1 MDQGFGSL
9 RPDYYSG
16 IRRIMY
22 LLLLLL
28 ALSSL
33 IRATPSINLLINA
46 QVPPVAQVNQS
57 YFFVFAPSTFSD
69 TSSINYSLS
78 NSTDWLQLDGSNRTF
93 YGTPGPQD
101 VGPSVIMLVATDAT
115 GSVSMP
121 VTFMVSADP
130 GPGLGTPVAAQLPA
144 YGAFSSPDSL
154 LLTSGTALS
163 LFFSNS
169 TFTNTNENT
178 SYYAESADNTPLP
191 SWVTFNPANFSFSG
205 QVPQATSPSELPM
218 TVGIKLTASN
228 VIGFA
233 QAVAPFQL
241 VIQSH
246 LFAFGNTLQIINVM
260 PGSPVT
266 YGLLGDLSLD
276 SEPVSASDVNQA
288 STDAPSWLS
297 LDQSSLVLSGTPPAN
312 ISEQNFTVSAT
323 DHYGDSAST
332 MVLLQMAA
340 NSSVDILMPFP
351 TLNATIGAS
360 FNYNLNASLAC
371 DPNSAGVNISI
382 NPGAAAGWLT
392 YDPSAMALQGNVP
405 ASLKPQSVQVT
416 VTASQGNQSQ
426 SEILS
431 LVLGCANGT
440 KCPDTK
446 SNGANRNAT
455 SAGVSSSRASK
466 DRGWIAA
473 AVIVPVFAV
482 IAAVLLLSCCCRK
495 ECRLR
500 IKFEAKKKKFKV
512 KRERKKEDRKEKKD
526 EMRKKIISGPQQ
538 EHNAYDE
545 AGIHP
550 HTAETFNVDQEKA
563 VGPPLDLEL
572 GGPAAA
578 SPVVPN
584 AFNVRRANQKRGS
597 VKLARARFSMFRLS
611 KGSADSNDQRGRPD
625 SWQRYVR
632 GLEPRGPK
640 AAGIPECSL
649 IPEEQSPQESDAGNS
664 RFQPTMTML
673 SGPSMG
679 TEVSVSRRVSKQR
692 KRVSGIFSAPRAS
705 GLGHGRNAISQ
716 GGSSMFG
723 SKGIGHGDASQLGGP
738 PGYGVV
744 RKSWRNLSVISWTT
758 TQSPPDSSDP
768 VIWDRPE
775 RRPIHKSSAS
785 VMSPF
790 PDPPSTNT
798 MDRLSRSQTIHEAV
812 YGEGAEISFR
822 SIRPLPRSHV
832 PSKRE
837 SPSSFTGGTNNEP
850 LQVFHKR
857 RRQQGSFHNPFL
869 SAGPSSSRVSS
880 LQTPGPRRR
889 GTDGSTPLPIT
900 PQNIRSY
907 SRSSSLGSEFKV
919 SPPRMSN
926 PQSSLKRSARNY
938 NFTTRVLSPLHFNR
952 SSRGLSKSSF
962 SSNSTDSRFESAPSE
977 LGYNEALH
985 EETDDEGNKVWKYA
999 EHPNPLR
1006 LNSTDV
1012 TDDELI
1018 ESLRAD
1024 GRYSAAQRLSILR
1037 AKTELL
1043 SSEGLEEDANI
1054 EVSSPLGKK
1063 LRQNTGLK
1071 YGDSSNTSM
1080 RGIIRDAGE
1089 SAFV

>member
-1 MDQGFGSL
+1 
-9 RPDYYSG
+9 
-16 IRRIMY
+16 MY
-22 LLLLLL
+22 LILLLL

-57 YFFVFAPSTFSD
+57 YCFIFAPSTFSD
-69 TSSINYSLS
+69 TTSINYSLS

-101 VGPSVIMLVATDAT
+101 AGPSVVMLVATDET

-121 VTFMVSADP
+121 VTFVVSADP
-130 GPGLGTPVAAQLPA
+130 GPGLGTPVAAQIPA
-144 YGAFSSPDSL
+144 YGAFSSPNSL
-154 LLTSGTALS
+154 LLTPGTALS
-163 LFFSNS
+163 LTFSNN

-178 SYYAESADNTPLP
+178 SYYAKSADNTPLP
-191 SWVTFNPANFSFSG
+191 SWVNFNPANLSFSG

-218 TVGIKLTASN
+218 SVGIELTASN

-246 LFAFGNTLQIINVM
+246 LFAFGNTSQIINVM

-276 SEPVSASDVNQA
+276 SQPVSASDVSQA

-297 LDQSSLVLSGTPPAN
+297 LDQSSLVLSGTPPADV
-312 ISEQNFTVSAT
+312 SEQNFTVNTT
-323 DHYGDSAST
+323 DQYGDSAST
-332 MVLLQMAA
+332 IVLLRMASNA
-340 NSSVDILMPFP
+340 PLDILMPFP

-360 FNYNLNASLAC
+360 FNYGLNSSLAC
-371 DPNSAGVNISI
+371 DPNGAGVNISMD
-382 NPGAAAGWLT
+382 PGAAAGWLS
-392 YDPSAMALQGNVP
+392 YDPNAMALQGNVP
-405 ASLKPQSVQVT
+405 ANLKPQSVQVT

-426 SEILS
+426 SENLS
-431 LVLGCANGT
+431 LMLGCANGT
-440 KCPDTK
+440 KCPDTN
-446 SNGANRNAT
+446 SNGASKNAT
-455 SAGVSSSRASK
+455 TTGASGSGVSSSGVSK

-473 AVIVPVFAV
+473 AVIVPVLAV

-495 ECRLR
+495 KCRLR
-500 IKFEAKKKKFKV
+500 IKFEEKKKKFKV

-526 EMRKKIISGPQQ
+526 QMRKKIISGPQQ
-538 EHNAYDE
+538 EHNDHDE
-545 AGIHP
+545 AEIHP
-550 HTAETFNVDQEKA
+550 QTADTFNVDQEKA
-563 VGPPLDLEL
+563 GEPSLDLESA
-572 GGPAAA
+572 GAAAA

-584 AFNVRRANQKRGS
+584 AFNIRHANQKRGS
-597 VKLARARFSMFRLS
+597 VKSARARFPMFRLS
-611 KGSADSNDQRGRPD
+611 KGTADSNDQGGRPD

-640 AAGIPECSL
+640 AAGIPEFSL

-673 SGPSMG
+673 SGPSVG
-679 TEVSVSRRVSKQR
+679 TEVSASRRLSKQR

-716 GGSSMFG
+716 GSSSIFA
-723 SKGIGHGDASQLGGP
+723 SKGVGHGDASQLGGP

-775 RRPIHKSSAS
+775 RRPTNKSSAS

-798 MDRLSRSQTIHEAV
+798 MDRLSRSQIIHEAV

-822 SIRPLPRSHV
+822 PMRPLPRSHV

-837 SPSSFTGGTNNEP
+837 SPTSFTGGTNNEP

-880 LQTPGPRRR
+880 LQTPVPRRR
-889 GTDGSTPLPIT
+889 VTEGSTPLPFN
-900 PQNIRSY
+900 PQSKTSMRSY
-907 SRSSSLGSEFKV
+907 SQSSSLGSEFKV
-919 SPPRMSN
+919 SLPRFSN
-926 PQSSLKRSARNY
+926 PQSSPPHKRGARNY
-938 NFTTRVLSPLHFNR
+938 NFTTRVLSPLHFDR
-952 SSRGLSKSSF
+952 SSRGLRRSSS

-1024 GRYSAAQRLSILR
+1024 GQYSAAQRLSVLR
-1037 AKTELL
+1037 AKTEGI
-1043 SSEGLEEDANI
+1043 SSEGSEEDANI

-1063 LRQNTGLK
+1063 WRQNTGLK
-1071 YGDSSNTSM
+1071 HGDPSNTSV

>member
-1 MDQGFGSL
+1 M
-9 RPDYYSG
+9 
-16 IRRIMY
+16 
-22 LLLLLL
+22 
-28 ALSSL
+28 
-33 IRATPSINLLINA
+33 
-46 QVPPVAQVNQS
+46 
-57 YFFVFAPSTFSD
+57 
-69 TSSINYSLS
+69 
-78 NSTDWLQLDGSNRTF
+78 
-93 YGTPGPQD
+93 
-101 VGPSVIMLVATDAT
+101 IMLVATDGT

-154 LLTSGTALS
+154 LLTPGTALS
-163 LFFSNS
+163 LLFSNS

-191 SWVTFNPANFSFSG
+191 SWVTFNAANFSLSG

-246 LFAFGNTLQIINVM
+246 LFAFGNTLQIINVT

-266 YGLLGDLSLD
+266 YGFLGDLSQD
-276 SEPVSASDVNQA
+276 SQPVSATDVNQV

-297 LDQSSLVLSGTPPAN
+297 LDQSTLMLSGTPPADVT
-312 ISEQNFTVSAT
+312 EQNFTVSAT
-323 DHYGDSAST
+323 DYYGDSAST
-332 MVLLQMAA
+332 IVLLQMAA
-340 NSSVDILMPFP
+340 NSSLDILMPFP
-351 TLNATIGAS
+351 TLNATIAAS

-371 DPNSAGVNISI
+371 DPNSAGVDISI
-382 NPGAAAGWLT
+382 DSGAAAGWLT
-392 YDPSAMALQGNVP
+392 YNPSAMALQGNVP

-431 LVLGCANGT
+431 IVLGCANGT
-440 KCPDTK
+440 KCPDTN
-446 SNGANRNAT
+446 SNGASGNTT
-455 SAGVSSSRASK
+455 SAGASSSGVSK
-466 DRGWIAA
+466 DRRWIPA
-473 AVIVPVFAV
+473 AVILPVFAV
-482 IAAVLLLSCCCRK
+482 IAAVLLLGCCCRK
-495 ECRLR
+495 KCRLR
-500 IKFEAKKKKFKV
+500 VKFEDKRKKFKV
-512 KRERKKEDRKEKKD
+512 KRERKKENRKETKD

-538 EHNAYDE
+538 EHNDHDE

-550 HTAETFNVDQEKA
+550 QTAETFNVDQEKA
-563 VGPPLDLEL
+563 AEPSLDLEL
-572 GGPAAA
+572 GGTAAA

-584 AFNVRRANQKRGS
+584 AFNVRHVNQKRGS
-597 VKLARARFSMFRLS
+597 VKSARARFSMFRLS
-611 KGSADSNDQRGRPD
+611 KSSADSNDQRGRPD

-640 AAGIPECSL
+640 AAGIPEINL
-649 IPEEQSPQESDAGNS
+649 IPEEQSPQGSDAGNS

-673 SGPSMG
+673 SGPSIG
-679 TEVSVSRRVSKQR
+679 TEVSVSRRLSKQR
-692 KRVSGIFSAPRAS
+692 KRFSGIFSAPRAS
-705 GLGHGRNAISQ
+705 GLGHGRNTISQ
-716 GGSSMFG
+716 GGSSIFG
-723 SKGIGHGDASQLGGP
+723 SKGVGHGDASQLGGP
-738 PGYGVV
+738 PDYGVV

-758 TQSPPDSSDP
+758 TQSPPDSSDA
-768 VIWDRPE
+768 VIWERPE
-775 RRPIHKSSAS
+775 MRPTHKSSAS
-785 VMSPF
+785 VIAPF

-798 MDRLSRSQTIHEAV
+798 MDRLSRPQTIHETV

-822 SIRPLPRSHV
+822 PIRPLPRSHV

-837 SPSSFTGGTNNEP
+837 SPSLFTGGTNNEP

-880 LQTPGPRRR
+880 LQTPGPRRC
-889 GTDGSTPLPIT
+889 GIDGSTPLPIT
-900 PQNIRSY
+900 PQNKTSMRSY
-907 SRSSSLGSEFKV
+907 SQSSSLGSEFKV

-926 PQSSLKRSARNY
+926 PQSSPPHKRGARNY

-952 SSRGLSKSSF
+952 SSRGFSKSSF

-1006 LNSTDV
+1006 LNGTDV

-1018 ESLRAD
+1018 ESLRAN
-1024 GRYSAAQRLSILR
+1024 GQYSAAQRLSVLR
-1037 AKTELL
+1037 AKTEGI
-1043 SSEGLEEDANI
+1043 SCEDLEEDENI

-1071 YGDSSNTSM
+1071 HGDPSNTSV

>member
-1 MDQGFGSL
+1 
-9 RPDYYSG
+9 
-16 IRRIMY
+16 MY
-22 LLLLLL
+22 LILLLL
-28 ALSSL
+28 ALPSL

-57 YFFVFAPSTFSD
+57 YYFVFAPSTFSD
-69 TSSINYSLS
+69 TSPINYSLS

-101 VGPSVIMLVATDAT
+101 VGSSVVMLVATDDT

-121 VTFMVSADP
+121 VTLVVSANP

-144 YGAFSSPDSL
+144 YGAFSSPDSFLLTPDTAL
-154 LLTSGTALS
+154 LLV
-163 LFFSNS
+163 FSNN

-178 SYYAESADNTPLP
+178 SYYAKSADNTPLP
-191 SWVTFNPANFSFSG
+191 SWVIFNAANLSFSG

-233 QAVAPFQL
+233 QAVAQFQM

-246 LFAFGNTLQIINVM
+246 LFAFGDTMQIINVM

-266 YGLLGDLSLD
+266 YGLLSDLSLD
-276 SEPVSASDVNQA
+276 SQPVSASDVNQA
-288 STDAPSWLS
+288 STTAPSWLS
-297 LDQSSLVLSGTPPAN
+297 LDQSSLVLSGTPPADV
-312 ISEQNFTVSAT
+312 SEQNFTVSAT
-323 DHYGDSAST
+323 DHYGDPAST
-332 MVLLQMAA
+332 IVLLQTPA
-340 NSSVDILMPFP
+340 NSSLDILMPFP
-351 TLNATIGAS
+351 TLNATIGAN
-360 FNYNLNASLAC
+360 FNYSLNDSFAC
-371 DPNSAGVNISI
+371 DPNSASVNISI

-392 YDPSAMALQGNVP
+392 YNPTAMALEGNVP
-405 ASLKPQSVQVT
+405 GSLKPQSVQVT
-416 VTASQGNQSQ
+416 VTASQGNLSQ
-426 SEILS
+426 SEDLSLILS
-431 LVLGCANGT
+431 CANGT
-440 KCPDTK
+440 KCPVTN
-446 SNGANRNAT
+446 SNGAGRNTTTGGA
-455 SAGVSSSRASK
+455 SSMEVSK

-473 AVIVPVFAV
+473 AVIVPVFAL
-482 IAAVLLLSCCCRK
+482 IAAVLLLCCCCRK
-495 ECRLR
+495 KCKLR
-500 IKFEAKKKKFKV
+500 IKFEEKKKKFKI
-512 KRERKKEDRKEKKD
+512 KRDKKKEERKEKKD
-526 EMRKKIISGPQQ
+526 EMRKKKISGPQQ
-538 EHNAYDE
+538 EHEDHSQ
-545 AGIHP
+545 AGVHP
-550 HTAETFNVDQEKA
+550 ETAETFDVDQEKA
-563 VGPPLDLEL
+563 LPPPIDLEL

-584 AFNVRRANQKRGS
+584 AFSIRHANQKRGS
-597 VKLARARFSMFRLS
+597 VKAARARFSMFRLS
-611 KGSADSNDQRGRPD
+611 KGSADSNDQGGRPD

-640 AAGIPECSL
+640 AAGIPEFSL
-649 IPEEQSPQESDAGNS
+649 IPEEQSPRGSDAGNS

-673 SGPSMG
+673 SGPSIG
-679 TEVSVSRRVSKQR
+679 TEVSVSRKSSKQR
-692 KRVSGIFSAPRAS
+692 KRVSGMFSAPRAS
-705 GLGHGRNAISQ
+705 GLGHGRNGISQ
-716 GGSSMFG
+716 GSSNIFA

-768 VIWDRPE
+768 VIWDRLE
-775 RRPIHKSSAS
+775 RRPTHKSSAS

-798 MDRLSRSQTIHEAV
+798 MDRLSRPQTIHETV

-822 SIRPLPRSHV
+822 PIRPLPRSHV

-837 SPSSFTGGTNNEP
+837 SPSPSPFTGGTNNEP

-880 LQTPGPRRR
+880 LQTPVPRIRGP
-889 GTDGSTPLPIT
+889 DGNTLSPTS
-900 PQNIRSY
+900 QNKTSMRSY
-907 SRSSSLGSEFKV
+907 SQSSSLGSEFKA
-919 SPPRMSN
+919 SPPRISN
-926 PQSSLKRSARNY
+926 AQTLPRLKKSPRNY

-952 SSRGLSKSSF
+952 SSRGFSRSS
-962 SSNSTDSRFESAPSE
+962 SGSNSTDSRFESAPSE
-977 LGYNEALH
+977 LGYTEGLH

-1018 ESLRAD
+1018 ESLKAD
-1024 GRYSAAQRLSILR
+1024 GQYSAAQRLSVLR
-1037 AKTELL
+1037 AKAEGI
-1043 SSEGLEEDANI
+1043 SSEDFEEDVNI

-1063 LRQNTGLK
+1063 WRQNTGLK
-1071 YGDSSNTSM
+1071 HGDPANTSV
-1080 RGIIRDAGE
+1080 RGIIRDTGE

>member
-1 MDQGFGSL
+1 
-9 RPDYYSG
+9 
-16 IRRIMY
+16 MY
-22 LLLLLL
+22 LILLLL

-57 YFFVFAPSTFSD
+57 YCFIFAPSTFSD

-101 VGPSVIMLVATDAT
+101 VGPSVVMLVATDDT

-121 VTFMVSADP
+121 VTFVVSADP

-154 LLTSGTALS
+154 LLTPGTALS
-163 LFFSNS
+163 LMFSNN

-178 SYYAESADNTPLP
+178 SYYAKSADNTPLP
-191 SWVTFNPANFSFSG
+191 SWVIFNPANLSFSG

-218 TVGIKLTASN
+218 SVGIELTASN

-233 QAVAPFQL
+233 QAVAPFHL

-246 LFAFGNTLQIINVM
+246 LFAFGNTSQIFNVT

-276 SEPVSASDVNQA
+276 SQPVSASDVSQA

-312 ISEQNFTVSAT
+312 VSEQNFTVNTT
-323 DHYGDSAST
+323 DQYGDSAST
-332 MVLLQMAA
+332 IVLLQMAA
-340 NSSVDILMPFP
+340 NSPLDILMPFP

-360 FNYNLNASLAC
+360 FNYDLNSSLAC
-371 DPNSAGVNISI
+371 DPNSAGVNISMD
-382 NPGAAAGWLT
+382 PGAAAGWLT
-392 YDPSAMALQGNVP
+392 YNPNAMALQGIVP
-405 ASLKPQSVQVT
+405 ANLKPQSVQVT

-426 SEILS
+426 SENLS
-431 LVLGCANGT
+431 LMLGCANGT
-440 KCPDTK
+440 KCPDTS
-446 SNGANRNAT
+446 SNGGSRNAT
-455 SAGVSSSRASK
+455 TTGASSSGVSK

-495 ECRLR
+495 KCQLR
-500 IKFEAKKKKFKV
+500 IKFEEKKKKLKV
-512 KRERKKEDRKEKKD
+512 KRDRKKEDRKEKRD

-538 EHNAYDE
+538 EHNDHDE
-545 AGIHP
+545 AGIHFQS
-550 HTAETFNVDQEKA
+550 ADTFNVDQEKA
-563 VGPPLDLEL
+563 GEPSLDLESA
-572 GGPAAA
+572 GPAAA
-578 SPVVPN
+578 SPIVPN
-584 AFNVRRANQKRGS
+584 AFNIRHANQKRGS
-597 VKLARARFSMFRLS
+597 VKSARARFSMFRLS
-611 KGSADSNDQRGRPD
+611 KGSADSNDHGGRPD

-640 AAGIPECSL
+640 AAGIPEFSL

-673 SGPSMG
+673 SGPSVG
-679 TEVSVSRRVSKQR
+679 TEVSVSRRLSKQR
-692 KRVSGIFSAPRAS
+692 KRVSGIFSAPRAG

-716 GGSSMFG
+716 GSSSIFA
-723 SKGIGHGDASQLGGP
+723 SKGVGHGDASQLGGP

-775 RRPIHKSSAS
+775 RRPTQKSSAS

-798 MDRLSRSQTIHEAV
+798 MDRLSRPQTIHETV

-822 SIRPLPRSHV
+822 PIRPLPRSHV

-837 SPSSFTGGTNNEP
+837 SPSPFTGGTNNEP

-869 SAGPSSSRVSS
+869 SAGPSSSRVS
-880 LQTPGPRRR
+880 LQTPVPRRR
-889 GTDGSTPLPIT
+889 VTTPLPIN
-900 PQNIRSY
+900 PQNKTSMRSY
-907 SRSSSLGSEFKV
+907 SQSSSLGSEFKV
-919 SPPRMSN
+919 SPPRSSN
-926 PQSSLKRSARNY
+926 PQSLPPHKRGARNY
-938 NFTTRVLSPLHFNR
+938 NFSTRVLSPLHFNR
-952 SSRGLSKSSF
+952 SSRGFSRSSS

-977 LGYNEALH
+977 LGYEGLH

-1018 ESLRAD
+1018 ESLKAD
-1024 GRYSAAQRLSILR
+1024 GQYSAAQRLSVLR
-1037 AKTELL
+1037 AKTEGI

-1054 EVSSPLGKK
+1054 EVSNPLGKK
-1063 LRQNTGLK
+1063 WRQNTGLK
-1071 YGDSSNTSM
+1071 HGDPSNTSV

>member
-1 MDQGFGSL
+1 
-9 RPDYYSG
+9 
-16 IRRIMY
+16 MY
-22 LLLLLL
+22 LILLLL

-57 YFFVFAPSTFSD
+57 YCFIFAPSTFSD

-101 VGPSVIMLVATDAT
+101 VGPSVVMLVATDDT

-121 VTFMVSADP
+121 VTFVVSADP

-154 LLTSGTALS
+154 LLTPGTALS
-163 LFFSNS
+163 LMFSNN

-178 SYYAESADNTPLP
+178 SYYAKSADNTPLP
-191 SWVTFNPANFSFSG
+191 SWVIFNPANLSFSG

-218 TVGIKLTASN
+218 SVGIELTASN

-233 QAVAPFQL
+233 QAVAPFHL

-246 LFAFGNTLQIINVM
+246 LFAFGNTSQIFNVT

-276 SEPVSASDVNQA
+276 SQPVSASDVSQA

-312 ISEQNFTVSAT
+312 VSEQNFTVNTT
-323 DHYGDSAST
+323 DQYGDSAST
-332 MVLLQMAA
+332 IVLLQMAA
-340 NSSVDILMPFP
+340 NSPLDILMPFP

-360 FNYNLNASLAC
+360 FNYDLNSSLAC
-371 DPNSAGVNISI
+371 DPNGAGVNISMD
-382 NPGAAAGWLT
+382 PGAAAGWLT
-392 YDPSAMALQGNVP
+392 YNPNAMALQGNVP
-405 ASLKPQSVQVT
+405 ANLKPQSVQVT
-416 VTASQGNQSQ
+416 ITASQGNQSQ
-426 SEILS
+426 SENLS
-431 LVLGCANGT
+431 LMLGCANGT
-440 KCPDTK
+440 KCPDTS
-446 SNGANRNAT
+446 SNGGSRNAT
-455 SAGVSSSRASK
+455 TTGASSSGVSK

-473 AVIVPVFAV
+473 AVTVPVFAV

-495 ECRLR
+495 KCQLR
-500 IKFEAKKKKFKV
+500 IKFEEKKKKLKV
-512 KRERKKEDRKEKKD
+512 KRDRKKEDRKEKRD
-526 EMRKKIISGPQQ
+526 EMGKKIISGPQQ
-538 EHNAYDE
+538 EHNDHDE
-545 AGIHP
+545 AGIHFQS
-550 HTAETFNVDQEKA
+550 ADTFNVDQEKA
-563 VGPPLDLEL
+563 GEPSLDLESA
-572 GGPAAA
+572 GPAAA
-578 SPVVPN
+578 SPIVPN
-584 AFNVRRANQKRGS
+584 AFNIRHANQKRGS
-597 VKLARARFSMFRLS
+597 VKSARARFSMFRLS
-611 KGSADSNDQRGRPD
+611 KGSADSNDHGRRPD

-640 AAGIPECSL
+640 AAGIPEFSL

-673 SGPSMG
+673 SGPSVG
-679 TEVSVSRRVSKQR
+679 TEVSVSRRLSKQR
-692 KRVSGIFSAPRAS
+692 KRVSGIFSAPRAG

-716 GGSSMFG
+716 GSSSIFA
-723 SKGIGHGDASQLGGP
+723 SKGVGHGDASQLGGP

-775 RRPIHKSSAS
+775 RRPTQKSSAS

-798 MDRLSRSQTIHEAV
+798 MDRLSRPQTIHEAV

-822 SIRPLPRSHV
+822 PIRPLPRSHV

-837 SPSSFTGGTNNEP
+837 SPSPFTGGTNNEP

-880 LQTPGPRRR
+880 LQTPVPRRR
-889 GTDGSTPLPIT
+889 VTDGSTPLPIN
-900 PQNIRSY
+900 PQNKTSMRSY
-907 SRSSSLGSEFKV
+907 SQSSSLGSEFKV
-919 SPPRMSN
+919 SPPRSSN
-926 PQSSLKRSARNY
+926 PQSLPPHKRGARNY
-938 NFTTRVLSPLHFNR
+938 NFSTRVLSPLHFNR
-952 SSRGLSKSSF
+952 SSRGFSRSSS

-977 LGYNEALH
+977 LGYEGLH

-1018 ESLRAD
+1018 ESLKAD
-1024 GRYSAAQRLSILR
+1024 GQYSAAQRLSVLR
-1037 AKTELL
+1037 AKTEGI

-1054 EVSSPLGKK
+1054 EVSNPLGKK
-1063 LRQNTGLK
+1063 WRQNTGLRH
-1071 YGDSSNTSM
+1071 GDPSNTSV

>member
-1 MDQGFGSL
+1 
-9 RPDYYSG
+9 
-16 IRRIMY
+16 MY
-22 LLLLLL
+22 LILLLL

-57 YFFVFAPSTFSD
+57 YCFIFAPSTFSD

-101 VGPSVIMLVATDAT
+101 VGPSVVMLVATDDT

-121 VTFMVSADP
+121 VTFVVSANP

-154 LLTSGTALS
+154 LLTPGTALS
-163 LFFSNS
+163 LIFSNN

-178 SYYAESADNTPLP
+178 SYYAKSADNTPLP
-191 SWVTFNPANFSFSG
+191 SWVIFNPANLSFSG

-218 TVGIKLTASN
+218 SVGIELTASN

-233 QAVAPFQL
+233 QAVAPFHL

-246 LFAFGNTLQIINVM
+246 LFAFGNTSQIFNVT

-276 SEPVSASDVNQA
+276 SQPVSASDVSQA

-312 ISEQNFTVSAT
+312 VSEQNFTVNTT
-323 DHYGDSAST
+323 DQYGDSVST
-332 MVLLQMAA
+332 IVLLQMAA
-340 NSSVDILMPFP
+340 NSPLDILMPFP

-360 FNYNLNASLAC
+360 FNYDLNSSLAC
-371 DPNSAGVNISI
+371 DPNGAGVNISMD
-382 NPGAAAGWLT
+382 PGAAAGWLT
-392 YDPSAMALQGNVP
+392 YNPNAMALQGNVP
-405 ASLKPQSVQVT
+405 ANLKPQSVQIT

-426 SEILS
+426 SENLS
-431 LVLGCANGT
+431 LMLGCANGT
-440 KCPDTK
+440 KCPDTS
-446 SNGANRNAT
+446 SNGGSRNAT
-455 SAGVSSSRASK
+455 TTGASSSGVSK

-495 ECRLR
+495 KCQLR
-500 IKFEAKKKKFKV
+500 IKFEEKKKKLKV
-512 KRERKKEDRKEKKD
+512 KRDRKKEDRKEKRD

-538 EHNAYDE
+538 EHNDHDE
-545 AGIHP
+545 AGIHFQS
-550 HTAETFNVDQEKA
+550 ADTFNVDQEKA
-563 VGPPLDLEL
+563 GEPSLDLESA
-572 GGPAAA
+572 GPAAA
-578 SPVVPN
+578 SPIVPN
-584 AFNVRRANQKRGS
+584 AFNIRHANQKRGS
-597 VKLARARFSMFRLS
+597 VKSARARFSMFRLS
-611 KGSADSNDQRGRPD
+611 KGSADSNDHGGRPD

-640 AAGIPECSL
+640 AAGIPEFSL

-673 SGPSMG
+673 SGPSVG
-679 TEVSVSRRVSKQR
+679 TEVSVSRRLSKQR
-692 KRVSGIFSAPRAS
+692 KRVSGIFSAPRAG

-716 GGSSMFG
+716 GSSSIFA
-723 SKGIGHGDASQLGGP
+723 SKGVGHGDASQLGGP

-775 RRPIHKSSAS
+775 RRPTQKSSAS

-798 MDRLSRSQTIHEAV
+798 MDRLSRPQTIHEAV

-822 SIRPLPRSHV
+822 PIRPLPRSHM

-837 SPSSFTGGTNNEP
+837 SPSPFTGGTNNEP

-880 LQTPGPRRR
+880 LQTPVPRRR
-889 GTDGSTPLPIT
+889 VTDGSTPLPIN
-900 PQNIRSY
+900 PQNKTSMRSY
-907 SRSSSLGSEFKV
+907 SQSSSLGSEFKV
-919 SPPRMSN
+919 SPPRSSN
-926 PQSSLKRSARNY
+926 PQSLPPHKRGARNY
-938 NFTTRVLSPLHFNR
+938 NLSTRVLSPLHFNR
-952 SSRGLSKSSF
+952 SSRGFSRSSS

-977 LGYNEALH
+977 LGYEGLH

-1018 ESLRAD
+1018 ESLKAD
-1024 GRYSAAQRLSILR
+1024 GQYSAAQRLSVLR
-1037 AKTELL
+1037 AKTEGI

-1054 EVSSPLGKK
+1054 EVSNPLGKK
-1063 LRQNTGLK
+1063 WRQNTGLK
-1071 YGDSSNTSM
+1071 HGDPSNTSV

>member
-1 MDQGFGSL
+1 
-9 RPDYYSG
+9 
-16 IRRIMY
+16 MY
-22 LLLLLL
+22 LILLLL

-57 YFFVFAPSTFSD
+57 YCFIFAPSTFSD
-69 TSSINYSLS
+69 TNSINYSLS
-78 NSTDWLQLDGSNRTF
+78 NSNNWLQLDGSNRTF

-101 VGPSVIMLVATDAT
+101 VGSSVVMLVATDDT

-121 VTFMVSADP
+121 MTLVVSADS

-154 LLTSGTALS
+154 LVTPGTALS
-163 LFFSNS
+163 LVFSNS
-169 TFTNTNENT
+169 TFTDTNENT
-178 SYYAESADNTPLP
+178 SYYAKSADNTPLP
-191 SWVTFNPANFSFSG
+191 SWVTFNPANLSFSG
-205 QVPQATSPSELPM
+205 QVPQATSSSELPM

-233 QAVAPFQL
+233 QAVAPFLL

-246 LFAFGNTLQIINVM
+246 LFAFGNTMQIINVM

-266 YGLLGDLSLD
+266 YNLLGDLSLD
-276 SEPVSASDVNQA
+276 SQPVTASDVNQA
-288 STDAPSWLS
+288 STNAPSWLS
-297 LDQSSLVLSGTPPAN
+297 LDQSSLVLSGTPPADVP
-312 ISEQNFTVSAT
+312 EQNFTVSAT
-323 DHYGDSAST
+323 DHYGDPAST
-332 MVLLQMAA
+332 IVLLQSTA
-340 NSSVDILMPFP
+340 NSSLDILMPFP

-360 FNYNLNASLAC
+360 FNHSLNASFAC
-371 DPNSAGVNISI
+371 DPNSASVNISI

-392 YDPSAMALQGNVP
+392 YNSTDMALQGNVP
-405 ASLKPQSVQVT
+405 GSLKPQSVQVT

-426 SEILS
+426 SENLSLILS
-431 LVLGCANGT
+431 CANGT
-440 KCPDTK
+440 KCPDTDT
-446 SNGANRNAT
+446 NGAGRNTTTTGA
-455 SAGVSSSRASK
+455 SGVEVSK
-466 DRGWIAA
+466 DRGRIAA
-473 AVIVPVFAV
+473 AVIVPVLAV
-482 IAAVLLLSCCCRK
+482 IVAVLLLCCCCRK
-495 ECRLR
+495 KCQLR
-500 IKFEAKKKKFKV
+500 IKFEEKRKKFKV
-512 KRERKKEDRKEKKD
+512 EREKKKDDRKEKKD

-538 EHNAYDE
+538 EHNNHGQ

-550 HTAETFNVDQEKA
+550 QLAETFDVDQEKA
-563 VGPPLDLEL
+563 VAPSIDLEP

-584 AFNVRRANQKRGS
+584 AFNIRHANQKRGS
-597 VKLARARFSMFRLS
+597 VKSARARFSVFRLS
-611 KGSADSNDQRGRPD
+611 KGSADSNDQGGRPD

-640 AAGIPECSL
+640 AAGIPEFSL
-649 IPEEQSPQESDAGNS
+649 IPEEQSPQESDAGKS
-664 RFQPTMTML
+664 RFQPTMTMV
-673 SGPSMG
+673 SGPSIG
-679 TEVSVSRRVSKQR
+679 TEVSVSRKLSKQR

-705 GLGHGRNAISQ
+705 GLGHGRNGISQ
-716 GGSSMFG
+716 GTSSIFAR
-723 SKGIGHGDASQLGGP
+723 KGVGHGDASQLGGP

-758 TQSPPDSSDP
+758 TQSPPNSSDP
-768 VIWDRPE
+768 VIWDKLE
-775 RRPIHKSSAS
+775 RRPTHKSSVS

-798 MDRLSRSQTIHEAV
+798 MDRLSRPQTIHETV

-822 SIRPLPRSHV
+822 PIRPLPRSHV

-837 SPSSFTGGTNNEP
+837 SPSPSPFISGTDNEP

-880 LQTPGPRRR
+880 LKTPVPRIR
-889 GTDGSTPLPIT
+889 GTDGITPLSLAS
-900 PQNIRSY
+900 QNKTSMRSY
-907 SRSSSLGSEFKV
+907 SQSSSLGSEFKA
-919 SPPRMSN
+919 SPPRISN
-926 PQSSLKRSARNY
+926 EQSLPQHKKGARNY

-952 SSRGLSKSSF
+952 SSRGFRRSSS

-977 LGYNEALH
+977 LGYNEGLH

-1018 ESLRAD
+1018 ESLKAD
-1024 GRYSAAQRLSILR
+1024 GQYSAAQRLSVLR
-1037 AKTELL
+1037 AKA
-1043 SSEGLEEDANI
+1043 EGISPEDFEEDANI

-1063 LRQNTGLK
+1063 WRQNTGLK
-1071 YGDSSNTSM
+1071 HGDPSNTSV

>member
-1 MDQGFGSL
+1 
-9 RPDYYSG
+9 
-16 IRRIMY
+16 MY
-22 LLLLLL
+22 LILLLL

-57 YFFVFAPSTFSD
+57 YFFIFAPSTFSD

-78 NSTDWLQLDGSNRTF
+78 NSTDWLRLDGSNRTF
-93 YGTPGPQD
+93 YGTPGPQN
-101 VGPSVIMLVATDAT
+101 VGSSVVMLVATDDT

-121 VTFMVSADP
+121 VTFVVSADP
-130 GPGLGTPVAAQLPA
+130 GPGLGTPVAAQIPD

-154 LLTSGTALS
+154 LLTPGTTVS
-163 LFFSNS
+163 LMFSNS

-178 SYYAESADNTPLP
+178 SYYAKSADNTPLP
-191 SWVTFNPANFSFSG
+191 SWVIFNPANFSFTG

-218 TVGIKLTASN
+218 SVGIELTASN

-246 LFAFGNTLQIINVM
+246 LFAFGSTSQIITVM
-260 PGSPVT
+260 PGSLVT

-276 SEPVSASDVNQA
+276 SQPASASDVSQA

-297 LDQSSLVLSGTPPAN
+297 LDQSSLALSGTPPADV
-312 ISEQNFTVSAT
+312 SEQNFTVSTT
-323 DHYGDSAST
+323 DQYGDSAST
-332 MVLLQMAA
+332 IVLLQIAA
-340 NSSVDILMPFP
+340 NSPLDILMPFP
-351 TLNATIGAS
+351 TLNATIGAG
-360 FNYNLNASLAC
+360 FNYDLNSSLAC
-371 DPNSAGVNISI
+371 DPSGAGVNITMD
-382 NPGAAAGWLT
+382 PGAAAGWLT
-392 YDPSAMALQGNVP
+392 YNPTAMALQGNVP
-405 ASLKPQSVQVT
+405 ANLKPQSVQVT

-426 SEILS
+426 SENLS

-440 KCPDTK
+440 KCPDTN
-446 SNGANRNAT
+446 SNGASRNAT
-455 SAGVSSSRASK
+455 TTGASSSGLSSSGVSK

-473 AVIVPVFAV
+473 AVIIPVVAV

-495 ECRLR
+495 KCRLR
-500 IKFEAKKKKFKV
+500 IKFEEKKKKFKV
-512 KRERKKEDRKEKKD
+512 KRERKKEDRKGKKD

-538 EHNAYDE
+538 EHNDHDE
-545 AGIHP
+545 AGMHP
-550 HTAETFNVDQEKA
+550 QTAETFNVDQEKA
-563 VGPPLDLEL
+563 GEPSLDLESV
-572 GGPAAA
+572 GPAAA
-578 SPVVPN
+578 GPVVPN
-584 AFNVRRANQKRGS
+584 AFNMRHANQKRGS
-597 VKLARARFSMFRLS
+597 VKSARARFSMFRLS
-611 KGSADSNDQRGRPD
+611 KGSADSNDHAGRPD

-640 AAGIPECSL
+640 TAGIPEFSL

-673 SGPSMG
+673 SGPSVG
-679 TEVSVSRRVSKQR
+679 TEVSVSRRLSKQK

-716 GGSSMFG
+716 GSSSIFT
-723 SKGIGHGDASQLGGP
+723 SKGFGHGDASQLGGP

-758 TQSPPDSSDP
+758 TQSPPGSSDP
-768 VIWDRPE
+768 VIWDRSE
-775 RRPIHKSSAS
+775 RRPTHKSSAS

-798 MDRLSRSQTIHEAV
+798 MDRLSRPQTIHEAV

-822 SIRPLPRSHV
+822 PIRPLPRSHV
-832 PSKRE
+832 PSKRD
-837 SPSSFTGGTNNEP
+837 SPSQFTGDTNNEP

-880 LQTPGPRRR
+880 LQTPVPRRCV
-889 GTDGSTPLPIT
+889 TDSSTPLPIN
-900 PQNIRSY
+900 PQNKTSMRSY
-907 SRSSSLGSEFKV
+907 SQSSSLGSEFKV
-919 SPPRMSN
+919 SLPRISN
-926 PQSSLKRSARNY
+926 PQSSLPHKRGARNY

-952 SSRGLSKSSF
+952 SSHGFSRSSS

-985 EETDDEGNKVWKYA
+985 EETDEEGNKVWKYA

-1012 TDDELI
+1012 TDEELI
-1018 ESLRAD
+1018 ESLRGD
-1024 GRYSAAQRLSILR
+1024 GQYSAAQRLSVLR
-1037 AKTELL
+1037 AKTEGI

-1063 LRQNTGLK
+1063 WRQNTGLK
-1071 YGDSSNTSM
+1071 HGDPSNTSV

>member
-1 MDQGFGSL
+1 
-9 RPDYYSG
+9 
-16 IRRIMY
+16 MY
-22 LLLLLL
+22 LILLLL

-57 YFFVFAPSTFSD
+57 YCFIFAPSTFSD

-78 NSTDWLQLDGSNRTF
+78 NSTDWLQLEGSNRTF

-101 VGPSVIMLVATDAT
+101 VGPSVVMLVATDDT

-121 VTFMVSADP
+121 VTFVVSADP

-154 LLTSGTALS
+154 LLTPGTALS
-163 LFFSNS
+163 LMFSNN

-178 SYYAESADNTPLP
+178 SYYAKSADNTPLP
-191 SWVTFNPANFSFSG
+191 SWVIFNPANLSFSG

-218 TVGIKLTASN
+218 SVGIELTASN

-233 QAVAPFQL
+233 QAVAPFHL

-246 LFAFGNTLQIINVM
+246 LFAFGNTSQIFNVT

-276 SEPVSASDVNQA
+276 SQPVSASDVSQA

-312 ISEQNFTVSAT
+312 VSEQNFTVNTT
-323 DHYGDSAST
+323 DQYGDSAST
-332 MVLLQMAA
+332 IVLLQMAA
-340 NSSVDILMPFP
+340 NSPLDILMPFP

-360 FNYNLNASLAC
+360 FNYDLNSSLAC
-371 DPNSAGVNISI
+371 DPNGAGVNISMD
-382 NPGAAAGWLT
+382 PGAATGWLT
-392 YDPSAMALQGNVP
+392 YNPNAMALQGNVP
-405 ASLKPQSVQVT
+405 ANLEPQSVQVT

-426 SEILS
+426 SENLS

-440 KCPDTK
+440 KCPDTS
-446 SNGANRNAT
+446 SNGGSRNAT
-455 SAGVSSSRASK
+455 TTGASSSGVSK

-482 IAAVLLLSCCCRK
+482 IAAVLLLTCCCRK
-495 ECRLR
+495 KCQLR
-500 IKFEAKKKKFKV
+500 IKFEEKKKKLKV

-526 EMRKKIISGPQQ
+526 EMKKKIISGPQQ
-538 EHNAYDE
+538 EHNDHDE

-550 HTAETFNVDQEKA
+550 QSADTFNVDQEKA
-563 VGPPLDLEL
+563 GEPSLDLESA
-572 GGPAAA
+572 GPAAA
-578 SPVVPN
+578 SPIVPN
-584 AFNVRRANQKRGS
+584 AFNIRHANQKRGS
-597 VKLARARFSMFRLS
+597 VKSARARFSIFRLS
-611 KGSADSNDQRGRPD
+611 KGSADSNDHGGRPD

-640 AAGIPECSL
+640 AAGIPEFSL

-673 SGPSMG
+673 SGPSVG
-679 TEVSVSRRVSKQR
+679 TEVPVSRRLSKQR
-692 KRVSGIFSAPRAS
+692 KRVSGIFSAPRAG

-716 GGSSMFG
+716 GRNSIFA
-723 SKGIGHGDASQLGGP
+723 SKGVGHGDASQLGGP

-744 RKSWRNLSVISWTT
+744 RKSWCNLSVISWTT

-775 RRPIHKSSAS
+775 RRPTQKSSAS

-798 MDRLSRSQTIHEAV
+798 MDRLSRPQTIHEAV

-822 SIRPLPRSHV
+822 PIRPLPRSHV

-837 SPSSFTGGTNNEP
+837 SPSPFTGGTNNEP

-880 LQTPGPRRR
+880 LQTPVPRRR
-889 GTDGSTPLPIT
+889 VTDGSTPLPIN
-900 PQNIRSY
+900 PQNKTSMRSY
-907 SRSSSLGSEFKV
+907 SESSSLGSEFKV
-919 SPPRMSN
+919 SPPRSSN
-926 PQSSLKRSARNY
+926 PQSLPPHKRGARNY
-938 NFTTRVLSPLHFNR
+938 NFSTRVLSPLHFNR
-952 SSRGLSKSSF
+952 SSRGFSRSSS

-977 LGYNEALH
+977 LGYEGLH

-1018 ESLRAD
+1018 ESLKAD
-1024 GRYSAAQRLSILR
+1024 GQYSAAQRLSVLR
-1037 AKTELL
+1037 AKTEGI
-1043 SSEGLEEDANI
+1043 SSEGLEENANL
-1054 EVSSPLGKK
+1054 EVSNPLGKK
-1063 LRQNTGLK
+1063 WRQNTGLK
-1071 YGDSSNTSM
+1071 HGDPSNTSV

>member
-1 MDQGFGSL
+1 
-9 RPDYYSG
+9 
-16 IRRIMY
+16 MY
-22 LLLLLL
+22 LTLLLL

-46 QVPPVAQVNQS
+46 QVPPVAQVNQP
-57 YFFVFAPSTFSD
+57 YYFVFAPSTFSD

-78 NSTDWLQLDGSNRTF
+78 NSTDWLQLNGSNRTF
-93 YGTPGPQD
+93 YGNPGPQD
-101 VGPSVIMLVATDAT
+101 VGSSVVMLVATDDT

-121 VTFMVSADP
+121 VTLVVSEDS

-154 LLTSGTALS
+154 LLTPETALF
-163 LFFSNS
+163 LMFSNN

-178 SYYAESADNTPLP
+178 SYYAKSADNTPLP
-191 SWVTFNPANFSFSG
+191 SWVIFNSANLSFSG

-218 TVGIKLTASN
+218 IVGIKLTASN

-246 LFAFGNTLQIINVM
+246 LFAFGNNMQIINVT

-276 SEPVSASDVNQA
+276 SQPVSASDVKQA
-288 STDAPSWLS
+288 STDAPPWLS

-312 ISEQNFTVSAT
+312 VSEQNFTVSAT
-323 DHYGDSAST
+323 DHYGDPAST
-332 MVLLQMAA
+332 IVLLQLAA
-340 NSSVDILMPFP
+340 NSSLDILMPFP

-360 FNYNLNASLAC
+360 FNYSLNASLAC
-371 DPNSAGVNISI
+371 DPNDAGVNISI

-392 YDPSAMALQGNVP
+392 YNRTAMALQGNVP
-405 ASLKPQSVQVT
+405 GSLKPQSVEVT
-416 VTASQGNQSQ
+416 VTANQGNLSQ
-426 SEILS
+426 SENLNLI
-431 LVLGCANGT
+431 VGCANGT
-440 KCPDTK
+440 KCPDTN
-446 SNGANRNAT
+446 SSGAGRNT
-455 SAGVSSSRASK
+455 TTAGASSMEVSK
-466 DRGWIAA
+466 NRGWIAA

-482 IAAVLLLSCCCRK
+482 IAALLLLCCCCRRK
-495 ECRLR
+495 CQLR
-500 IKFEAKKKKFKV
+500 IKFEEKKKKFKV
-512 KRERKKEDRKEKKD
+512 KREKQKEERKEKED
-526 EMRKKIISGPQQ
+526 EMKKKKISGPQQ
-538 EHNAYDE
+538 GDDDRSQ

-550 HTAETFNVDQEKA
+550 QTAETFDVDQEKA
-563 VGPPLDLEL
+563 VPPSIDLEPR
-572 GGPAAA
+572 GPAAA

-584 AFNVRRANQKRGS
+584 AFNIRHTNQKRGS
-597 VKLARARFSMFRLS
+597 VKSARARFSKFRLS
-611 KGSADSNDQRGRPD
+611 KGSADNNDQGGRPD

-640 AAGIPECSL
+640 AAGIPEFNL
-649 IPEEQSPQESDAGNS
+649 IPEEQSLQESDAGNS

-673 SGPSMG
+673 SGPSIG
-679 TEVSVSRRVSKQR
+679 TEVTVSRKLSKQR
-692 KRVSGIFSAPRAS
+692 KRYSGMFSAPRAS
-705 GLGHGRNAISQ
+705 GLGHGRNGISH
-716 GGSSMFG
+716 GSSSIFTT
-723 SKGIGHGDASQLGGP
+723 KGVGHGDASQLGGP

-768 VIWDRPE
+768 VIWDRSE
-775 RRPIHKSSAS
+775 RRPTHKSSSS

-798 MDRLSRSQTIHEAV
+798 MDRLSRPQTIHETV

-822 SIRPLPRSHV
+822 PIRPLPRSHV

-837 SPSSFTGGTNNEP
+837 SPSPSTFTGGTNNEP

-880 LQTPGPRRR
+880 LQTPVPRRVV
-889 GTDGSTPLPIT
+889 TDGNTPLSIT
-900 PQNIRSY
+900 SQNKTSMRSY
-907 SRSSSLGSEFKV
+907 SQSSSLGSEFGA
-919 SPPRMSN
+919 SPPRISN
-926 PQSSLKRSARNY
+926 TQSLPRHKKGGRNY
-938 NFTTRVLSPLHFNR
+938 NFTTRVLSPPHFNR
-952 SSRGLSKSSF
+952 SSHGFSRSSS

-977 LGYNEALH
+977 LGYNEGLH
-985 EETDDEGNKVWKYA
+985 EETDDEGNKIWKYA

-1018 ESLRAD
+1018 ESLKAD
-1024 GRYSAAQRLSILR
+1024 GQYSAAQRLSVLR
-1037 AKTELL
+1037 AKAEGISTEDF
-1043 SSEGLEEDANI
+1043 EDDANI

-1063 LRQNTGLK
+1063 WRQNTGLK
-1071 YGDSSNTSM
+1071 HGDPSNTSV

>member
-1 MDQGFGSL
+1 
-9 RPDYYSG
+9 
-16 IRRIMY
+16 MY
-22 LLLLLL
+22 LILLLL
-28 ALSSL
+28 ALPSL

-57 YFFVFAPSTFSD
+57 YYFVFAPSTFSD
-69 TSSINYSLS
+69 TSPINYSLS

-101 VGPSVIMLVATDAT
+101 VGSSVVMLVATDDT

-121 VTFMVSADP
+121 VTLVVSANP

-154 LLTSGTALS
+154 LLTPDTAL
-163 LFFSNS
+163 LLVFSNN

-178 SYYAESADNTPLP
+178 SYYAKSADNTPLP
-191 SWVTFNPANFSFSG
+191 SWVIFNAANLSFSG

-233 QAVAPFQL
+233 QAVAQFQM

-246 LFAFGNTLQIINVM
+246 LFAFGDTMQIINVM

-266 YGLLGDLSLD
+266 YGLLSDLSLD
-276 SEPVSASDVNQA
+276 SQPVSASDVNQA
-288 STDAPSWLS
+288 STNAPSWLS
-297 LDQSSLVLSGTPPAN
+297 LDQSSLVLSGTPPADV
-312 ISEQNFTVSAT
+312 SEQNFTVSAT
-323 DHYGDSAST
+323 DHYGDPAST
-332 MVLLQMAA
+332 IVLLQTPA
-340 NSSVDILMPFP
+340 NSSLDILMPFP
-351 TLNATIGAS
+351 TLNATIGAN
-360 FNYNLNASLAC
+360 FNYSLNDSFAC
-371 DPNSAGVNISI
+371 DPNSASVNISI

-392 YDPSAMALQGNVP
+392 YNPTAMALEGNVP
-405 ASLKPQSVQVT
+405 GSLKPQSVQVT
-416 VTASQGNQSQ
+416 VTASQGNLSQ
-426 SEILS
+426 SEDLSLILS
-431 LVLGCANGT
+431 CANGT
-440 KCPDTK
+440 KCPVTN
-446 SNGANRNAT
+446 SNGAGRNTTTGGA
-455 SAGVSSSRASK
+455 SSMEVSK

-473 AVIVPVFAV
+473 AVIVPVFAL
-482 IAAVLLLSCCCRK
+482 IAAVLLLCCCCRK
-495 ECRLR
+495 KCKLR
-500 IKFEAKKKKFKV
+500 IKFEEKKKKFKI
-512 KRERKKEDRKEKKD
+512 KRDKKKEERKEKKD
-526 EMRKKIISGPQQ
+526 EMRKKKISGPQQ
-538 EHNAYDE
+538 EHEDHSQ
-545 AGIHP
+545 AGVHP
-550 HTAETFNVDQEKA
+550 ETAETFDVDQEKA
-563 VGPPLDLEL
+563 LPPPIDLEL

-584 AFNVRRANQKRGS
+584 AFSIRHANQKRGS
-597 VKLARARFSMFRLS
+597 VKAARARFSMFRLS
-611 KGSADSNDQRGRPD
+611 KGSADSNDQGGRPD

-640 AAGIPECSL
+640 AAGIPEFSL
-649 IPEEQSPQESDAGNS
+649 IPEEQSPRGSDAGNS

-673 SGPSMG
+673 LGPSIG
-679 TEVSVSRRVSKQR
+679 TEVSVSRKSSKQR
-692 KRVSGIFSAPRAS
+692 KRVSGMFSAPRAS
-705 GLGHGRNAISQ
+705 GLGHGRNGISQ
-716 GGSSMFG
+716 GSSNIFA

-768 VIWDRPE
+768 VIWDRLE
-775 RRPIHKSSAS
+775 RRPTHKSSAS

-798 MDRLSRSQTIHEAV
+798 MDRLSRPQTIHETV

-822 SIRPLPRSHV
+822 PIRPLPRSHV

-837 SPSSFTGGTNNEP
+837 SPSPSPFTGGTNNEP

-880 LQTPGPRRR
+880 LQTPVPRIRGP
-889 GTDGSTPLPIT
+889 DGNTLSPTS
-900 PQNIRSY
+900 QNKTSMRSY
-907 SRSSSLGSEFKV
+907 SQSSSLGSEFKA
-919 SPPRMSN
+919 SPPRISN
-926 PQSSLKRSARNY
+926 AQTLPRLKKSPRNY

-952 SSRGLSKSSF
+952 SSRGFSRSS
-962 SSNSTDSRFESAPSE
+962 SGSNSTDSRFESAPSE
-977 LGYNEALH
+977 LGYTEGLH

-1018 ESLRAD
+1018 ESLKAD
-1024 GRYSAAQRLSILR
+1024 SQYSAAQRLSVLR
-1037 AKTELL
+1037 AKAEGI
-1043 SSEGLEEDANI
+1043 SSEDFEEDVNI

-1063 LRQNTGLK
+1063 WRQNTGLK
-1071 YGDSSNTSM
+1071 HGDPANTSV
-1080 RGIIRDAGE
+1080 RGIIRDTGE

>member
-1 MDQGFGSL
+1 
-9 RPDYYSG
+9 
-16 IRRIMY
+16 MY
-22 LLLLLL
+22 LILLLV

-33 IRATPSINLLINA
+33 IRATPSINLVINA

-57 YFFVFAPSTFSD
+57 YCFIFAPSTFSD

-101 VGPSVIMLVATDAT
+101 VGPSVVMLVATDDT
-115 GSVSMP
+115 GSISMP
-121 VTFMVSADP
+121 VTFVVSADP

-144 YGAFSSPDSL
+144 YGAFSSPDNL
-154 LLTSGTALS
+154 LLTPGTALK
-163 LFFSNS
+163 LMFSNN

-178 SYYAESADNTPLP
+178 SYYAKSADNTPLP
-191 SWVTFNPANFSFSG
+191 SWVIFNPTNLSFSG
-205 QVPQATSPSELPM
+205 QAPQATSPSELPM
-218 TVGIKLTASN
+218 SVGIELTASN

-246 LFAFGNTLQIINVM
+246 LFAFGNTSQIINVM

-276 SEPVSASDVNQA
+276 SQPVSASDVSQA

-297 LDQSSLVLSGTPPAN
+297 LDQSSLVLSGTPPADV
-312 ISEQNFTVSAT
+312 SEKNFTVNTT
-323 DHYGDSAST
+323 DQYGDSAST
-332 MVLLQMAA
+332 IVLLQMAA
-340 NSSVDILMPFP
+340 GSSLDILMPFP

-360 FNYNLNASLAC
+360 FNYDLNSSLAC
-371 DPNSAGVNISI
+371 DPNGAGVNITMD
-382 NPGAAAGWLT
+382 PGAAAGWLT
-392 YDPSAMALQGNVP
+392 YNPNAMALQGNVP
-405 ASLKPQSVQVT
+405 ANLKPQSVQVT

-426 SEILS
+426 SENLS
-431 LVLGCANGT
+431 LMLGCANGT
-440 KCPDTK
+440 QCSDTN
-446 SNGANRNAT
+446 SNGASRNAT
-455 SAGVSSSRASK
+455 TTGALSSGVSK
-466 DRGWIAA
+466 DKGWIAA
-473 AVIVPVFAV
+473 AVILPVFAV
-482 IAAVLLLSCCCRK
+482 IAVVLLLSCCCRK
-495 ECRLR
+495 KCPLR
-500 IKFEAKKKKFKV
+500 MKFEEKKRRFKV
-512 KRERKKEDRKEKKD
+512 KRERKKEDRKEKRD

-538 EHNAYDE
+538 EHNDHDE

-550 HTAETFNVDQEKA
+550 QTAGTFNVDQEKA
-563 VGPPLDLEL
+563 GEPSLDLEAA
-572 GGPAAA
+572 GPAAA

-584 AFNVRRANQKRGS
+584 TFNIQHANQKRGS
-597 VKLARARFSMFRLS
+597 VKSARARFSIFRLS
-611 KGSADSNDQRGRPD
+611 KGSADSNDHGGRPD

-640 AAGIPECSL
+640 AAGIPGFSF

-673 SGPSMG
+673 SEPSVG
-679 TEVSVSRRVSKQR
+679 TEVSVSRRLSKQR
-692 KRVSGIFSAPRAS
+692 KRVSGIFSVPRAS

-716 GGSSMFG
+716 GSSSIFA
-723 SKGIGHGDASQLGGP
+723 SKGVGHGDASQLGGP

-775 RRPIHKSSAS
+775 RRPAHNSSAS
-785 VMSPF
+785 VMSQF

-798 MDRLSRSQTIHEAV
+798 MDRLSRPQTIHEAV
-812 YGEGAEISFR
+812 YGEGAETSFR
-822 SIRPLPRSHV
+822 PIRPLPRSHV

-837 SPSSFTGGTNNEP
+837 SPAPFTGGTNNEP

-880 LQTPGPRRR
+880 LQTPVPRRCV
-889 GTDGSTPLPIT
+889 TDGSTPLPVNF
-900 PQNIRSY
+900 QNKTSMRSY
-907 SRSSSLGSEFKV
+907 SQSSSLGSEFKV
-919 SPPRMSN
+919 SHPRISN
-926 PQSSLKRSARNY
+926 PPSSPPHKKGARNY
-938 NFTTRVLSPLHFNR
+938 NFTTRVLHFNR
-952 SSRGLSKSSF
+952 SSRGFSRSSS

-1024 GRYSAAQRLSILR
+1024 GKYSAAQRLSVLR
-1037 AKTELL
+1037 AKTEGI
-1043 SSEGLEEDANI
+1043 SSEDLEEDANI

-1063 LRQNTGLK
+1063 WRQNTGLK
-1071 YGDSSNTSM
+1071 HGDPLNTSV